1 MRDYRWFQVSS
12 LKLRFEPAHD
22 DFIDLERDSAIRVR
36 ALMAL
41 AAYSVRQCLN
51 KFIIALAQSQVAG
64 FRFEIVN
71 YEL

>member
-22 DFIDLERDSAIRVR
+22 DFIDLERDSAIIVR
-36 ALMAL
+36 ALMTL
-41 AAYSVRQCLN
+41 AAHALQCLN
-51 KFIIALAQSQVAG
+51 KFIIALAQSQPSG